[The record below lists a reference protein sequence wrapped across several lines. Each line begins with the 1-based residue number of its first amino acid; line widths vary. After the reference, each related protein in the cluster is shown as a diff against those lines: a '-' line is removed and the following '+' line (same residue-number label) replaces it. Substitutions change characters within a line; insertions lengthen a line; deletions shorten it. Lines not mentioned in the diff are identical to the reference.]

1 MHDVVAFR
9 REWFV
14 AAAMR
19 AIRDPPSVGV
29 RSIIARA
36 TALDNMRRV
45 VEGCARVAVWLTT
58 SSFRFAFLDL
68 DLDFNATDRLAR
80 VARGDRR
87 RAHGRRYERRAT
99 YSDAFC
105 IRVAVSMAS
114 RETTNG
120 DAESKPTLA
129 LNDASTSYCVDA
141 AKKAP
146 SGRVRRRRTIFRK
159 GAVTGERGEGAVGGS
174 SGGDSTDE
182 EEEREDELEGET
194 TTTRWKPWIMWRV
207 DVLIVMLD
215 WLVTL
220 VCVAFRARW
229 CAGRLTARAVVEE
242 TRKRLDARAAEGDE
256 DVDDGVL
263 ITGWSSGLGRA
274 SAMELAKAGFAV
286 VVPYR
291 LGGLDSAHAF
301 ARDCRKGAPYAR
313 IEFIGPL
320 DLESERDVRGIDLSR
335 LRARGIV
342 LRTVVHCA
350 AVFSVLD
357 IDARAD
363 EETDPS
369 AIVNYRNIVLLTET
383 LQEKLKN
390 ESHPVRF
397 VFIGSFVHRCA
408 TAKVLGYDWLKC
420 WHEAAG
426 AARAYCNPALGYMWS
441 KVCVSVYACVQHKLW
456 TQGDSKKFSAVLV
469 DPGMVDTRLTRAW
482 PFALQALFRFGGKAL
497 GLMQSPTQAARGVV
511 QAVCMDAEREICPN
525 IYGPVGVDLGL
536 SYWMRDEKARALIS
550 RVKMSSKLRM

>member
-1 MHDVVAFR
+1 MD
-9 REWFV
+9 
-14 AAAMR
+14 
-19 AIRDPPSVGV
+19 
-29 RSIIARA
+29 
-36 TALDNMRRV
+36 
-45 VEGCARVAVWLTT
+45 
-58 SSFRFAFLDL
+58 LDL

-80 VARGDRR
+80 VARGNRR
-87 RAHGRRYERRAT
+87 RAHGRRYERRVT
-99 YSDAFC
+99 YFDAFGER
-105 IRVAVSMAS
+105 IVATMAS
-114 RETTNG
+114 RETTKG
-120 DAESKPTLA
+120 DAESKPTMA

-141 AKKAP
+141 AKRAP
-146 SGRVRRRRTIFRK
+146 SGRVRRRRTIVWN
-159 GAVTGERGEGAVGGS
+159 GVVTGERGEGAVGGA
-174 SGGDSTDE
+174 SGGESTDE
-182 EEEREDELEGET
+182 EEEREDEVEGET
-194 TTTRWKPWIMWRV
+194 TSTRWKPWIMWRV
-207 DVLIVMLD
+207 DVLIVMFD

-229 CAGRLTARAVVEE
+229 CAGRLTARAAAEE
-242 TRKRLDARAAEGDE
+242 TRKRLNARAAERDE

-301 ARDCRKGAPYAR
+301 ARGCRERAPNAR

-342 LRTVVHCA
+342 LRAVVHCA

-357 IDARAD
+357 IDADA
-363 EETDPS
+363 DPS
-369 AIVNYRNIVLLTET
+369 AVVNYRNVVLLTET
-383 LQEKLKN
+383 LQEKLEN

-397 VFIGSFVHRCA
+397 VFVGSFAHRCA

-420 WHEAAG
+420 WHETLG
-426 AARAYCNPALGYMWS
+426 AARAYRNPALGYMWS

-469 DPGMVDTRLTRAW
+469 DPGMVETRLTRAW
-482 PFALQALFRFGGKAL
+482 PLALQALFRFGGKAL
-497 GLMQSPTQAARGVV
+497 GLMQSPAQAARGVV

-525 IYGPVGVDLGL
+525 IYGPMGVDLGL
-536 SYWMRDEKARALIS
+536 SHWMRDEKARALIS
-550 RVKMSSKLRM
+550 RVKNAF

>member
-1 MHDVVAFR
+1 M
-9 REWFV
+9 
-14 AAAMR
+14 
-19 AIRDPPSVGV
+19 SSGCV
-29 RSIIARA
+29 RARA
-36 TALDNMRRV
+36 SRCV
-45 VEGCARVAVWLTT
+45 TT
-58 SSFRFAFLDL
+58 LGSLFWIW
-68 DLDFNATDRLAR
+68 NWIWIATERLAR
-80 VARGDRR
+80 GVETDVERAGDDTHR
-87 RAHGRRYERRAT
+87 
-99 YSDAFC
+99 
-105 IRVAVSMAS
+105 RVAYSCAFGARIAATMTS
-114 RETTNG
+114 RETTKG

-141 AKKAP
+141 AKRAP
-146 SGRVRRRRTIFRK
+146 SGRVRRRRTIGRN
-159 GAVTGERGEGAVGGS
+159 GAATGARGEGAVEGL
-174 SGGDSTDE
+174 SGGESTDE
-182 EEEREDELEGET
+182 DEEREDEVEDESAS
-194 TTTRWKPWIMWRV
+194 TRWKPWIMWRV

-229 CAGRLTARAVVEE
+229 CAGRLTARATVEE
-242 TRKRLDARAAEGDE
+242 TRKRLDARAAERDE

-301 ARDCRKGAPYAR
+301 ARCCREGAPNAR

-342 LRTVVHCA
+342 LRAVVHCA
-350 AVFSVLD
+350 AVFSVMD

-363 EETDPS
+363 TDADTS
-369 AIVNYRNIVLLTET
+369 AVVNYRNVVLLTET

-397 VFIGSFVHRCA
+397 VFVGSFVHRCA
-408 TAKVLGYDWLKC
+408 TAKVLGYDWLKG
-420 WHEAAG
+420 WHETSG
-426 AARAYCNPALGYMWS
+426 AARAYRNPALGYMWS
-441 KVCVSVYACVQHKLW
+441 KVCVSVYASVRHKLW
-456 TQGDSKKFSAVLV
+456 KQGEYKKFSAVVV

-482 PFALQALFRFGGKAL
+482 PSALQALFRFGGKAL
-497 GLMQSPTQAARGVV
+497 GLMQSPAQAARGVV

-550 RVKMSSKLRM
+550 RVNAF